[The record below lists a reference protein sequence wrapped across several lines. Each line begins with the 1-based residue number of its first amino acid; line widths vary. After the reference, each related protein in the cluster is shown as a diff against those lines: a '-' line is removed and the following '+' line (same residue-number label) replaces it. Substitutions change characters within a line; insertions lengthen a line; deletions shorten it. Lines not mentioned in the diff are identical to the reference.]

1 MECWRDQMTQK
12 WVVFYVSS
20 HGFGH
25 MTRSLA
31 VIEEVMEKTDYHV
44 YLVCG
49 KYQNDFARNYLAK
62 YQNRM
67 QFNDFQTDVGLV
79 TTDNS
84 LVVDAKE
91 TEHQLIDFVGKWEEI
106 VATEVDHLK
115 SWTVECVISD
125 ISPIGALVGKELNVR
140 TIGLSN
146 FTWVEQYEY
155 FYLKQEII
163 DRFKAAY
170 SHFDEFIEYALAL
183 PMESIAAPKK
193 EIGFVAR
200 ELNWRKIS
208 NLKQYYGTSIFISCG
223 KAVTIDNIHVENYS
237 GTIFT
242 TSGVTVTGSDKI
254 VELPT
259 DTLDTH
265 NYLAASDLVIAK
277 AGWGTISE
285 AITANK
291 KLVLIERESVL
302 EDSHNIQRLTDNH
315 VAISIKESDLVSLD
329 ILELEAQA
337 DRNIS
342 LERLNRYTNQQD
354 KVLEML
360 GLM

>member
-1 MECWRDQMTQK
+1 MTQK

-31 VIEEVMEKTDYHV
+31 VIEEVMEKTDFHV

-79 TTDNS
+79 IADKS
-84 LVVDAKE
+84 LIVDARE
-91 TEHQLIDFVGKWEEI
+91 TERQLINFVGKWEEI
-106 VATEVDHLK
+106 VAMEIEHLK

-125 ISPIGALVGKELNVR
+125 ISPIGALVGEELNVR

-155 FYLKQEII
+155 FYIKQEII
-163 DRFKAAY
+163 EHFKAAY
-170 SHFDEFIEYALAL
+170 AYFDEFIEYSLAL
-183 PMESIAAPKK
+183 PMESITAPKK

-200 ELNWRKIS
+200 ELNWRKLS
-208 NLKQYYGTSIFISCG
+208 NLKQYYGSSIFISCG

-242 TSGVTVTGSDKI
+242 TSGVTVTGSDNV

-265 NYLAASDLVIAK
+265 NYLAASDLVITK

-291 KLVLIERESVL
+291 KLVLIEREGVL

-315 VAISIKESDLVSLD
+315 VAISIKESDLASLD
-329 ILELEAQA
+329 ILELEAKA
-337 DRNIS
+337 NRSIS
-342 LERLNRYTNQQD
+342 LERLNSYVNQQD
-354 KVLEML
+354 KVLKVL
-360 GLM
+360 GLV

>member
-1 MECWRDQMTQK
+1 MTQR

-31 VIEEVMEKTDYHV
+31 VIEEVMEKTDYGV

-49 KYQNDFARNYLAK
+49 KYQNDFARSYLAGYK
-62 YQNRM
+62 ERM
-67 QFNDFQTDVGLV
+67 QFKDFQTDVGLV
-79 TTDNS
+79 TADNS
-84 LVVDAKE
+84 LVVDARE
-91 TEHQLIDFVGKWEEI
+91 TERQLINFVAKWEDI
-106 VATEVDHLK
+106 VAKEVDHLK
-115 SWTVECVISD
+115 TRTVECVISD
-125 ISPIGALVGKELNVR
+125 ISPIGALVGNKLNVR

-155 FYLKQEII
+155 FYLKQDII
-163 DRFKAAY
+163 DQFKTAY
-170 SHFDEFIEYALAL
+170 AYFDEFIEYSLAL
-183 PMESIAAPKK
+183 PMESITVPKK
-193 EIGFVAR
+193 KIGFVAR
-200 ELNWRKIS
+200 ELDWRKIS
-208 NLKQYYGTSIFISCG
+208 DLKQYYGSSIFISCG

-242 TSGVTVTGSDKI
+242 TSGVTVTGSDHVVK
-254 VELPT
+254 LPV

-265 NYLAASDLVIAK
+265 NYLAASDIVIAK

-302 EDSHNIQRLTDNH
+302 EDSHNIQCLTNNH
-315 VAISIKESDLVSLD
+315 VALSIKESDLGSLD
-329 ILELEAQA
+329 IMELEAIA
-337 DRNIS
+337 DRKIS
-342 LERLNRYTNQQD
+342 FERLNRYTNQQD
-354 KVLEML
+354 KVVDML
-360 GLM
+360 GLN

>member
-1 MECWRDQMTQK
+1 MTQK

-31 VIEEVMEKTDYHV
+31 VIKEIMEKTSYHV

-49 KYQNDFARNYLAK
+49 KYQNDFARSYLTEYK
-62 YQNRM
+62 DRI

-79 TTDNS
+79 TANNS
-84 LVVDAKE
+84 LVVDTKE
-91 TEHQLIDFVGKWEEI
+91 TEKQLINFVGKWEEI
-106 VATEVDHLK
+106 ISNEVAKLK
-115 SWTVECVISD
+115 TLEIECIISD
-125 ISPIGALVGKELNVR
+125 ITPIGALVGKELNVR

-155 FYLKQEII
+155 FYINQEII
-163 DRFKAAY
+163 DVFKAAY
-170 SHFDEFIEYALAL
+170 SHFDVFIEYSLAL
-183 PMESIAAPKK
+183 PMKSITVPKK

-208 NLKQYYGTSIFISCG
+208 DLKQYYGSSIFISCG
-223 KAVTIDNIHVENYS
+223 KAVTIDNIHVENYN
-237 GTIFT
+237 GTIFK
-242 TSGVTVTGSDKI
+242 TSGVTVTGSDNV

-259 DTLDTH
+259 NTLDTH
-265 NYLAASDLVIAK
+265 NYVAASDLVIAK

-291 KLVLIERESVL
+291 KMVLIERESVL
-302 EDSHNIQRLTDNH
+302 EDSHNIQRLTENH
-315 VAISIKESDLVSLD
+315 VAISIKESELTSLD
-329 ILELEAQA
+329 ITALEAKA
-337 DRNIS
+337 DREIS
-342 LERLNRYTNQQD
+342 FERLNQYTNQKD
-354 KVLEML
+354 EILEIL
-360 GLM
+360 GLQ